1 MPGTPAN
8 VPPPAYLRP
17 YVEAEKRLGP
27 GFEATLWA
35 RPETQEVRFRVFV
48 EQLDLQGKTL
58 LDAGCGP
65 GDFADWLQRHGV
77 GYGRFVGID
86 GVEPVVAHAR
96 ARGLP
101 DAEFHAGDL
110 VSSAHLLATG
120 SPEVTLI
127 SGTLNTMDLATATR
141 VLENAWAGCSEALAF
156 NFLSDINGP
165 GAVPQQDPAK
175 RLPTMQLL
183 AWAFSKTWDVVYRQD
198 YFPHGHDGTV
208 VMRKAAAPAAAPAA
222 AR

>member
-1 MPGTPAN
+1 MPASPS
-8 VPPPAYLRP
+8 PPPAGVPTPDYLRP

-35 RPETQEVRFRVFV
+35 RPETQEVRFRVFT
-48 EQLDLQGKTL
+48 EQLDLQGRTL

-65 GDFADWLQRHGV
+65 GDFAAWLQKHGV
-77 GYGRFVGID
+77 RYGRFVGID
-86 GVEPVVAHAR
+86 GVWPVVAHAR
-96 ARGLP
+96 LRGLP

-110 VSSAHLLATG
+110 VSDASLLATG
-120 SPEVTLI
+120 SPQVTLV
-127 SGTLNTMDLATATR
+127 SGTLNTMDLPTALR

-165 GAVPQQDPAK
+165 GATPQEHPAK
-175 RLPTMQLL
+175 RLPTMDLL

-198 YFPHGHDGTV
+198 YFAHGHDGTV
-208 VMRKAAAPAAAPAA
+208 VMKKKAPLAAG
-222 AR
+222 